1 VSTLD
6 SLSTGHLRRSA
17 GKARTPES
25 GTASGALGYGLRRV
39 LLRSVVTTA
48 LLAGLFASP
57 SPAKPVEVMPGV
69 TYDRRVEFT
78 AHGPKVIH
86 VLIAPK
92 PGGLYALKPVL
103 SNNTLLGRERVS
115 AMQRRVSATA
125 TVAGVNGDL
134 FAWEQ
139 GFPSGMLI
147 QDGVIHASPNTGRST
162 IGVGADGTLHVERVS
177 LFGTWQ
183 GTGQRR
189 TVNGLNKLAGST
201 VLYTPSWGAATP
213 PGTGSVEAT
222 LSAFPSATAGADLTG
237 LVAQVKPGGGTPI
250 PPNGAVLVARG
261 AQGPRLMA
269 EAPVG
274 QAVTV
279 RLTLKPDWTGVVDAL
294 GGGPA
299 IIRDGR
305 PVFRAQEE
313 FSTYQL
319 SLRHPRSAVGQTA
332 DGRIVMLAVDGRAP
346 GYSVGMT
353 NFELALAM
361 MRFGVVTASALDGGG
376 STTMAYDGAVLNRPS
391 DGRERAVA
399 EALLIHY
406 FGVHAPPLD
415 DLVLSPNGD
424 GVSETIGFRYKVVR
438 TSQVVVT
445 LVGPDRVP
453 RLTETF
459 ARSPGTYRYTW
470 TGRRPDGTVEALGR
484 WRWVVNALD
493 DQGQPSQVERPF
505 FLNDTIGFQRVRP
518 RLFRPGNRGSQLVT
532 TVRLARPA
540 RLALSIESRSGTVLR
555 RIFRR
560 SAPAGNVSLTW
571 NGRTARGGLVYSGN
585 YVARVRAV
593 NAAGTME
600 LAQKFSVR
608 RPFRAPKRK
617 AARPRGT

>member
-1 VSTLD
+1 
-6 SLSTGHLRRSA
+6 
-17 GKARTPES
+17 
-25 GTASGALGYGLRRV
+25 
-39 LLRSVVTTA
+39 LLRYVLTTT
-48 LLAGLFASP
+48 LLAGIFASP
-57 SPAKPVEVMPGV
+57 AAAKPVELMPGV
-69 TYDRRVEFT
+69 TYDRKVEFT

-103 SNNTLLGRERVS
+103 SNGTLLGRERVT
-115 AMQRRVSATA
+115 AMQRRVSASA
-125 TVAGVNGDL
+125 TVAGINGDL

-147 QDGVIHASPNTGRST
+147 QDGVVHASPNSGRST
-162 IGVGADGTLHVERVS
+162 IGVSADGTLHVERVS

-189 TVNGLNKLAGST
+189 PVNGVNKST
-201 VLYTPSWGAATP
+201 GAVVLYTPAWGPTTP
-213 PGTGSVEAT
+213 AVTGTVEAT
-222 LSAFPSATAGADLTG
+222 LSAFPSATPGTDLSG
-237 LVAQVKPGGGTPI
+237 LVSQLKQGGGTPI

-261 AQGPRLMA
+261 AQGPRLAA

-294 GGGPA
+294 GGGPL

-332 DGRIVMLAVDGRAP
+332 DGRIVMLAVDGRQA

-353 NFELALAM
+353 NFELALAL
-361 MRFGVVTASALDGGG
+361 MRFGVVKGSALDGGG
-376 STTMAYDGAVLNRPS
+376 STTMAYDGKVLNRPS
-391 DGRERAVA
+391 DGSERAVA
-399 EALLIHY
+399 EALLVHY
-406 FGVHAPPLD
+406 YGVHAPELD
-415 DLVLSPNGD
+415 AAVLSPNGD
-424 GVSETIGFRYKVVR
+424 GVGESIAFRYKVVR
-438 TSQVVVT
+438 PSQIAVT

-459 ARSPGTYRYTW
+459 TRTPGVYRYAW
-470 TGRRPDGTVEALGR
+470 VGRKPDGSLEQLGR

-493 DQGQPSQVERPF
+493 EDGLSSTVERQF
-505 FLNDTIGFQRVRP
+505 ALNDTLGFLRVRP
-518 RLFRPGNRGSQLVT
+518 RLFRPAVRRARFVA

-540 RLALSIESRSGTVLR
+540 RVLLFIETRSGTVLR
-555 RIFRR
+555 RVVRN
-560 SAPAGNVSLTW
+560 SAPAGSVSLAW
-571 NGRTARGGLVYSGN
+571 DGRTTRGGLVYSGT
-585 YVARVRAV
+585 YVARVRAL
-593 NAAGTME
+593 NAAGATD
-600 LAQKFSVR
+600 LKRTFSVR
-608 RPFRAPKRK
+608 RPFKPPKRK
-617 AARPRGT
+617 ATRRPGRS

>member
-1 VSTLD
+1 V
-6 SLSTGHLRRSA
+6 LSRRALR
-17 GKARTPES
+17 
-25 GTASGALGYGLRRV
+25 YGCGRV
-39 LLRSVVTTA
+39 LLRYALTTA

-57 SPAKPVEVMPGV
+57 AMARPVELMPGV

-86 VLIAPK
+86 VLTAPK

-103 SNNTLLGRERVS
+103 SNNMLLGRERVS

-134 FAWEQ
+134 FAWAQ
-139 GFPSGMLI
+139 GFPSGVLM
-147 QDGVIHASPNTGRST
+147 QDGVIQASPNSARSS
-162 IGVGADGTLHVERVS
+162 IGVAADGNLLVDRLS

-189 TVNGLNKLAGST
+189 AVNGVNKATGAV
-201 VLYTPSWGAATP
+201 VLYTPAWGATTP
-213 PGTGSVEAT
+213 AGTGTVEAT
-222 LSAFPSATAGADLTG
+222 LSAFPSATPGTDLSG
-237 LVAQVKPGGGTPI
+237 LVSQVKPGGGTPI

-261 AQGPRLMA
+261 AQGPRLTA

-294 GGGPA
+294 GGGPL
-299 IIRDGR
+299 IVRGGR

-319 SLRHPRSAVGQTA
+319 SIRHPRSAVGQTA
-332 DGRIVMLAVDGRAP
+332 DGRIVMLAVDGRQA

-353 NFELALAM
+353 NFELALAL
-361 MRFGVVTASALDGGG
+361 MRFGVVTGAALDGGG
-376 STTMAYDGAVLNRPS
+376 STTMAYDGTVLNRPS
-391 DGRERAVA
+391 DGSERAVA
-399 EALLIHY
+399 EALLVHY
-406 FGVHAPPLD
+406 YGVHAPALNG
-415 DLVLSPNGD
+415 LVLSPNGD
-424 GVSETIGFRYKVVR
+424 GVGETVGFRYKVVR
-438 TSQVVVT
+438 PSQVVVT

-459 ARSPGTYRYTW
+459 TRAPGTYRYTW
-470 TGRRPDGTVEALGR
+470 AGKREDGSLELLGR

-493 DQGQPSQVERPF
+493 DQGQASEVERPF
-505 FLNDTIGFQRVRP
+505 SLNDTIGFQRVQP
-518 RLFRPGNRGSQLVT
+518 RLFRPATRGARLVT

-540 RLALSIESRSGTVLR
+540 KLVLSIETRSGTVLR
-555 RIFRR
+555 RIVRN
-560 SAPAGNVSLTW
+560 SVPAGNASLSW
-571 NGRTARGGLVYSGN
+571 NGRTARGGLVYSGT
-585 YVARVRAV
+585 YVARVRAL
-593 NAAGTME
+593 NAAGPME
-600 LAQKFSVR
+600 LERKFTVR

-617 AARPRGT
+617 TARPARDS